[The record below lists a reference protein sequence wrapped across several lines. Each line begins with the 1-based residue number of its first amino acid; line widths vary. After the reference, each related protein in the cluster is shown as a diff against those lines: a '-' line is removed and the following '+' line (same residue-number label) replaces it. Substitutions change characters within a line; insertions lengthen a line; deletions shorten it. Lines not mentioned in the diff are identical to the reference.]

1 LNDSFEGWE
10 GAHIERCEDLVYKFA
25 LSNTTDAP
33 IQFRIKL
40 KPKRADQDINLYW
53 PVTGI
58 RGSLG
63 ANEAAV
69 VGLLPKLRP
78 TGGATNEL
86 DKLDIKLT
94 WKVDDAKVAL
104 LKNSQN
110 KQAERQDNTAKNKEL
125 KKGV

>member
-1 LNDSFEGWE
+1 MNDSFDGWE
-10 GAHIERCEDLVYKFA
+10 GAKIERCEDLVYKFT
-25 LSNTTDAP
+25 LCNTTDAP

-40 KPKRADQDINLYW
+40 KPKKPDLDINLYW

-63 ANEAAV
+63 PSETAV

-78 TGGATNEL
+78 TKDTTSEL
-86 DKLDIKLT
+86 EKLDIKLT

-104 LKNSQN
+104 LEKSLS
-110 KQAERQDNTAKNKEL
+110 KQAERADGAKNN
-125 KKGV
+125 G